1 MRYSGAHLMSLC
13 LMVISAGVVITALKW
28 PFRAALFPVIIGISV
43 FFMAIAELLLNL
55 FGKKEMVVKEAA
67 VDFSLSEGMDKA
79 LEIRR
84 TLVIF
89 AWIVGFFG
97 LIIFFGF
104 TIAVPLF
111 VFLYLKLQGKE
122 GWGISLIFSVSA
134 WVFFYGLFIWLLN
147 TPFQEG
153 WVVEILRKVGA
164 PGP

>member
-1 MRYSGAHLMSLC
+1 MRYSGKHLMSLC

-89 AWIVGFFG
+89 AWIVGFFV
-97 LIIFFGF
+97 LVIFFGF

-111 VFLYLKLQGKE
+111 VFLYLKLQGRE
-122 GWGISLIFSVSA
+122 GWGTSLIFSVSA

>member
-1 MRYSGAHLMSLC
+1 MRYSGAHLMNLG
-13 LMVISAGVVITALKW
+13 LMVISAGVVSTALKW

-89 AWIVGFFG
+89 AWIAGFFV

-122 GWGISLIFSVSA
+122 GWGTSLIFSVSA

-153 WVVEILRKVGA
+153 WVVEILRKVIQ
-164 PGP
+164 

>member
-55 FGKKEMVVKEAA
+55 FGKNEMVVKEAA

-153 WVVEILRKVGA
+153 WVIENLRKVIQ
-164 PGP
+164 

>member
-55 FGKKEMVVKEAA
+55 FGKNEMVVKEAA

>member
-1 MRYSGAHLMSLC
+1 MRFSGKHLMSLG

-28 PFRAALFPVIIGISV
+28 PLRAALFPIIIGVSV
-43 FFMAIAELLLNL
+43 FFMAIAELLLSL
-55 FGKKEMVVKEAA
+55 FGKKEMTLKEAA
-67 VDFSLSEGMDKA
+67 VDFSLSEGMDQA

-89 AWIVGFFG
+89 SWIISFFV

-111 VFLYLKLQGKE
+111 VFLYLKLQGRE
-122 GWGISLIFSVSA
+122 GWGTSLILSVSA
-134 WVFFYGLFIWLLN
+134 WVFFFGLFVWLLN

-153 WVVEILRKVGA
+153 WVFKGLRAIGVIG
-164 PGP
+164 

>member
-43 FFMAIAELLLNL
+43 FFMAIAELLLSL

-89 AWIVGFFG
+89 AWIVGFFV
-97 LIIFFGF
+97 LIILFGF

-111 VFLYLKLQGKE
+111 VFLYLKLQARE
-122 GWGISLIFSVSA
+122 GWGTSLIFSVSA

-147 TPFQEG
+147 THIQEG
-153 WVVEILRKVGA
+153 WV
-164 PGP
+164 